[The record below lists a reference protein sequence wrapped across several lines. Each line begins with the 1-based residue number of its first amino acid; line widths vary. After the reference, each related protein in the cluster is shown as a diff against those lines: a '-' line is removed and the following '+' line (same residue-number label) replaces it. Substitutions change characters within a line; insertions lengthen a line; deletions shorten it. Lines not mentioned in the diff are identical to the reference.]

1 MHTPHIP
8 KETEDVVRIIKE
20 ITGQP
25 VAGIYL
31 YGSAICGGLRQD
43 SDIDI
48 LVIVEG
54 KLTPRNK
61 SQLIKH
67 FMQVSGAIGNQQ
79 LIRPLEIT
87 MVNKEELSPWQHP
100 VSSELQYG
108 EWLRD
113 DFLKGQLP
121 DSTPDPDLTILLRQ
135 VRQNSVTLVGTNAQ
149 ELIPDIPDKDVKQAI
164 SDALPTL
171 LKSIEGDERNTLLTL
186 ARMYF
191 TVVTGKIETKDKAAD
206 WLLSEIPMPFKHLLE
221 MAKCAYLGTCQDNW
235 QGKTAEL
242 SQCVDYLVKQIEQ
255 QGSEKE
261 L

>member
-48 LVIVEG
+48 L
-54 KLTPRNK
+54 
-61 SQLIKH
+61 
-67 FMQVSGAIGNQQ
+67 VSGAIGNQQ

-186 ARMYF
+186 AR
-191 TVVTGKIETKDKAAD
+191 
-206 WLLSEIPMPFKHLLE
+206 
-221 MAKCAYLGTCQDNW
+221 
-235 QGKTAEL
+235 
-242 SQCVDYLVKQIEQ
+242 
-255 QGSEKE
+255 
-261 L
+261 